1 MKTGSLKI
9 YSFHNFPYV
18 RKCGMDNMVPRLDF
32 IFTPFVM
39 GMISEFFL
47 FCNHLSSTNDTY
59 LATRR
64 GKSYYGGKG
73 YYIVRFPPGE
83 KLLYSQFSGGK
94 GYYTT
99 PACQGTLCLLAVCL
113 SVRHTSV
120 FPTFLCCLL
129 RYWLEMWY
137 MNLPWHNTDPVWAF
151 SHLTHF
157 YRSYCPFL
165 KFNFPGFSLPSFEI
179 LSWNLVY
186 EFIMT

>member
-39 GMISEFFL
+39 GMISDFFL

-59 LATRR
+59 LAMRR

-94 GYYTT
+94 GYYGGKATIQHRQ
-99 PACQGTLCLLAVCL
+99 P
-113 SVRHTSV
+113 RV
-120 FPTFLCCLL
+120 FHANALP
-129 RYWLEMWY
+129 LE
-137 MNLPWHNTDPVWAF
+137 LF
-151 SHLTHF
+151 
-157 YRSYCPFL
+157 R
-165 KFNFPGFSLPSFEI
+165 
-179 LSWNLVY
+179 
-186 EFIMT
+186 